1 MESKTPFLEKLKQRL
16 RFVLFDDQS
25 YKELKS
31 ITLTR
36 FQIITRILSV
46 LFLFFSLTAALI
58 AFSPL
63 REYIPGYSPPHLSEE
78 LVRLSLRTD
87 NLLEEIQLKDL
98 KLTILEKVLRGEVID
113 NSALLDS
120 SRKITVKE
128 EDLKASK
135 SDSVFRQAIERE
147 GRFDV
152 FLEPTE
158 KPLELINTVFYAPIK
173 GLISDSFDLQN
184 KHYGVDVL
192 ASENEAIKAVL
203 GGTVVF
209 SDWTTETGYS
219 IVIQHDNNLISL
231 YKHNSVLL
239 KKIGEVVKA
248 GDVISIIGNSGEY
261 SSGPHLHF
269 EMWQKGKAINP
280 EHHILF

>member
-1 MESKTPFLEKLKQRL
+1 MENKNPFLEKLKQRL

-25 YKELKS
+25 YQELKS
-31 ITLTR
+31 MTLTR
-36 FQIITRILSV
+36 FQVLTRILSV
-46 LFLFFSLTAALI
+46 ILLFFSLTAALI

-78 LVRLSLRTD
+78 LVRLSLKTD
-87 NLLEEIQLKDL
+87 QLVEEIQLKDQKL
-98 KLTILEKVLRGEVID
+98 KILDKVLRGESFD
-113 NSALLDS
+113 DSAYTDS
-120 SRKITVKE
+120 SRNVLVTY

-135 SDSVFRQAIERE
+135 NDSVFRQAIERE

-152 FLEPTE
+152 FSETRKKPT
-158 KPLELINTVFYAPIK
+158 ELINIVFYAPLK
-173 GLISDSFDLQN
+173 GLISNSFNPQN
-184 KHYGVDVL
+184 EHFGVDVL
-192 ASENEAIKAVL
+192 APENEAIKAIL

-209 SDWTTETGYS
+209 SDWTTDTGYS
-219 IVIQHDNNLISL
+219 IAIQHDNNLISF

-239 KKIGEVVKA
+239 KKTGELVKS
-248 GDVISIIGNSGEY
+248 GDVVAIIGNSGEL

-269 EMWQKGKAINP
+269 EMWHKGQAIDP

>member
-46 LFLFFSLTAALI
+46 IFLFFSLTAALI

>member
-1 MESKTPFLEKLKQRL
+1 MEKKNSFLEKLKQRL

-31 ITLTR
+31 ITFTR
-36 FQIITRILSV
+36 FQILTRILSA
-46 LFLFFSLTAALI
+46 LLLFFSITAALI

-87 NLLEEIQLKDL
+87 QLIEEIQLKDQ
-98 KLTILEKVLRGEVID
+98 KLNILDKVLRGESFD
-113 NSALLDS
+113 DLAYADS
-120 SRKITVKE
+120 SRNVLVRD
-128 EDLKASK
+128 EDLKPSK
-135 SDSVFRQAIERE
+135 NDSLFRQAIERE
-147 GRFDV
+147 GQFDV
-152 FLEPTE
+152 FYETTE
-158 KPLELINTVFYAPIK
+158 KPLELINIAFYAPLK
-173 GLISDSFDLQN
+173 GIISDSFNLQN
-184 KHYGVDVL
+184 EHLGVDVL
-192 ASENEAIKAVL
+192 AAENEAIKASL

-209 SDWTTETGYS
+209 SDWTSETGYS
-219 IVIQHDNNLISL
+219 IAIQHDNNIISF

-239 KKIGEVVKA
+239 KKTGELVKA
-248 GDVISIIGNSGEY
+248 GDVIAIIGNSGEF

-269 EMWQKGKAINP
+269 EMWHKGKPINP

>member
-46 LFLFFSLTAALI
+46 LFLFFFLTAALI

-158 KPLELINTVFYAPIK
+158 KPLELTNTVFYAPIK

>member
-1 MESKTPFLEKLKQRL
+1 M
-16 RFVLFDDQS
+16 
-25 YKELKS
+25 
-31 ITLTR
+31 TLTR
-36 FQIITRILSV
+36 FQVLTRILSV
-46 LFLFFSLTAALI
+46 LLLFFSLTAALI

-87 NLLEEIQLKDL
+87 NLLEEIQLKDQ

-113 NSALLDS
+113 NSVFLDS

-135 SDSVFRQAIERE
+135 TDSVFRQAIERE

-231 YKHNSVLL
+231 YKHNSVIL

>member
-1 MESKTPFLEKLKQRL
+1 MKNKKPILEKLKQRL

-25 YKELKS
+25 YEELKS
-31 ITLTR
+31 MTLTR
-36 FQIITRILSV
+36 FQILTRVLSV
-46 LFLFFSLTAALI
+46 LLFLFSLIAALI

-63 REYIPGYSPPHLSEE
+63 REYIPGYSPPHLSED
-78 LVRLSLRTD
+78 LIRLSLKTD
-87 NLLEEIQLKDL
+87 QLLEEIQIKDQ
-98 KLTILEKVLRGEVID
+98 KLEILEKVLRGESFD
-113 NSALLDS
+113 DS
-120 SRKITVKE
+120 SYADTSRIALVNE

-135 SDSVFRQAIERE
+135 KDTIFRQTIERE

-152 FLEPTE
+152 LSETTE
-158 KPLELINTVFYAPIK
+158 KPLELINIAFYAPLK
-173 GLISDSFDLQN
+173 GLISDSFNLQN
-184 KHYGVDVL
+184 EHFGVDVL
-192 ASENEAIKAVL
+192 AAENEAIKASL

-219 IVIQHDNNLISL
+219 IAIQHENNLISL

-239 KKIGEVVKA
+239 KKPGEQVKA
-248 GDVISIIGNSGEY
+248 GDVIAIIGNSGGF

-269 EMWQKGKAINP
+269 EMWHKGRAIDP

>member
-1 MESKTPFLEKLKQRL
+1 MENKNPFLEKLKQRL

-25 YKELKS
+25 YQELKS

-36 FQIITRILSV
+36 FQFLTRVLSV

-78 LVRLSLRTD
+78 LVRLSLKTD
-87 NLLEEIQLKDL
+87 QLIEEIQLKDQKL
-98 KLTILEKVLRGEVID
+98 KMLDNVLRGESSDDSVY
-113 NSALLDS
+113 ADS
-120 SRKITVKE
+120 SRNVLVRN

-135 SDSVFRQAIERE
+135 NDSVFRQTIESE

-152 FLEPTE
+152 FSETSE
-158 KPLELINTVFYAPIK
+158 KPLELINIAFYAPLK
-173 GLISDSFDLQN
+173 GLISDSFDLHN
-184 KHYGVDVL
+184 EHFGVDVL
-192 ASENEAIKAVL
+192 AAENEAIKASL

-209 SDWTTETGYS
+209 SDWTSETGYA
-219 IVIQHDNNLISL
+219 IAIQHDNNLISF

-239 KKIGEVVKA
+239 KKTGELVKA
-248 GDVISIIGNSGEY
+248 GDVIAIIGNSGEF

-269 EMWQKGKAINP
+269 EMWHKGNAIDP
-280 EHHILF
+280 QQHILF

>member
-1 MESKTPFLEKLKQRL
+1 M
-16 RFVLFDDQS
+16 
-25 YKELKS
+25 
-31 ITLTR
+31 
-36 FQIITRILSV
+36 
-46 LFLFFSLTAALI
+46 
-58 AFSPL
+58 
-63 REYIPGYSPPHLSEE
+63 
-78 LVRLSLRTD
+78 
-87 NLLEEIQLKDL
+87 
-98 KLTILEKVLRGEVID
+98 RGEFID
-113 NSALLDS
+113 NSAFLDS
-120 SRKITVKE
+120 SRNIIVRE

-192 ASENEAIKAVL
+192 ATENEAIKAVL

-231 YKHNSVLL
+231 YKHNSVIL

-248 GDVISIIGNSGEY
+248 GDVISIIGNSGAY

-269 EMWQKGKAINP
+269 EMWHKGKAINP

>member
-1 MESKTPFLEKLKQRL
+1 MENKKPILEKLKQRL

-25 YKELKS
+25 YEELKS
-31 ITLTR
+31 MTLTR
-36 FQIITRILSV
+36 FQILTRVLSV
-46 LFLFFSLTAALI
+46 LLFLFSLTAALI

-63 REYIPGYSPPHLSEE
+63 REYIPGYSPPHLSED
-78 LVRLSLRTD
+78 LIRLSLKTD
-87 NLLEEIQLKDL
+87 QLLEEIQIKDQ
-98 KLTILEKVLRGEVID
+98 KLEILEKVLRGESFD
-113 NSALLDS
+113 DSSYADS
-120 SRKITVKE
+120 SRIALVSE

-135 SDSVFRQAIERE
+135 KDSIFRQAIERE

-152 FLEPTE
+152 LSETTE
-158 KPLELINTVFYAPIK
+158 KPLELINIAFYAPLK
-173 GLISDSFDLQN
+173 GLISDSFNLKN
-184 KHYGVDVL
+184 EHFGVDVL
-192 ASENEAIKAVL
+192 AAENEAIKASL

-219 IVIQHDNNLISL
+219 IAIQHENNLISF

-239 KKIGEVVKA
+239 KKTGELVKA
-248 GDVISIIGNSGEY
+248 GDAIAIIGNSGEF

-269 EMWQKGKAINP
+269 EMWHKGKAIDP

>member
-87 NLLEEIQLKDL
+87 NLLEEIQLKDQ
-98 KLTILEKVLRGEVID
+98 KLTILEKVLRGEVVD
-113 NSALLDS
+113 NSAFLDS

-135 SDSVFRQAIERE
+135 TDSVFRQAIERE

-152 FLEPTE
+152 FLEDTE